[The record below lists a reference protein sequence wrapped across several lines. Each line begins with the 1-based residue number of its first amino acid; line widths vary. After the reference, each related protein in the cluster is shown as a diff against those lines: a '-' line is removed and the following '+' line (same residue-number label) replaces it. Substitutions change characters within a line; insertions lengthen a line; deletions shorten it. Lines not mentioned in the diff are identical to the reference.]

1 MAADPARDPTL
12 LPDALPVPAD
22 DGAAAHLAGTV
33 MPPIALPSTMAE
45 GVGEGLG
52 EASEPVRV
60 DTVPGGFTRL
70 IIYAYPLTGL
80 PGLPLP
86 DGWDE
91 IPGARGCTPESCGFR
106 DHAAELAA
114 LGATVAGLSTQS
126 TAYQREAATRL
137 RLPFPLLSDA
147 DLTLTRALGL
157 PTFSVQVP
165 PHFEG
170 GGRKTLLRRL
180 TLVVRDGAIEKVFY
194 PVFPPDR
201 HAAEVLAWVGEQVR

>member
-12 LPDALPVPAD
+12 LPEALPVPAD
-22 DGAAAHLAGTV
+22 DGAAAHLPGTA
-33 MPPIALPSTMAE
+33 MPPIALPSTS
-45 GVGEGLG
+45 GEPL
-52 EASEPVRV
+52 RV
-60 DTVPGGFTRL
+60 DTVPPGFTRL

-80 PGLPLP
+80 PGLPVP

-114 LGATVAGLSTQS
+114 LGATVAGLSAQS
-126 TAYQREAATRL
+126 TAYQQEAASRL

-147 DLTLTRALGL
+147 GLTLTRALGL
-157 PTFSVQVP
+157 PTFSAAVQ

-201 HAAEVLAWVGEQVR
+201 HAAEVLAWASGQVK